1 MKTIQERIDEIQ
13 VNGGNLCHILSTG
26 KINGSLFTDIV
37 KVANEHADQEKQALK
52 EKHDA
57 ELSMIKG
64 LIENAFV
71 AGRSKEPWADFKQRI
86 SDSGKI
92 TNW

>member
-1 MKTIQERIDEIQ
+1 MKTIQDIIKENIDKYQ
-13 VNGGNLCHILSTG
+13 VAIMSQR
-26 KINGSLFTDIV
+26 
-37 KVANEHADQEKQALK
+37 ANDMTKACMESWADQEKRALK